1 MVTPL
6 RALDGKWTVALV
18 WALAIGTGLAGL
30 APAPALAQQTQQ
42 NRWLDVEV
50 GKTIVHSGSDQELA
64 RVILSDPGVAEIK
77 VLDRGQIS
85 IRGLEV
91 GSTDMWVWYKDR
103 PTYPDVFEVTV
114 HQDLSDL
121 VRRWTEITDIA
132 PRVYPLNGRLVVD
145 GEMPDVQT
153 LERVAA
159 VAQVYDADFVNLM
172 TVPGDHQVQLDVVF
186 AEVNRSRTREM
197 GLNFLVNTPAGWTG
211 FRGGAWVEGPNS
223 TTNQVAAEYPTG
235 TGSLISG
242 VLPAASSATF
252 NILGV
257 ISDPVDILA
266 MLSVLEQNNLSKILA
281 EPSLVALSGQQAEF
295 LSGGEI
301 PIPVAQNNNRI
312 TIEYKEYGIKL
323 VFVPTVLAKE
333 VVDLRVYL
341 EVSDIDSSTGTRV
354 TGVEIPGFVMRKGE
368 SHIRVDNGMTF
379 AMAGLL
385 SETVE
390 HTRASIPLL
399 GDIPI
404 IGALFSYT
412 KHERNETELMIF
424 VTPHLVRPMA
434 PDEVPPPPGSLED
447 NNPNDFELFL
457 LGLDHRIMTTE
468 DQPEGPVGYQR

>member
-1 MVTPL
+1 M
-6 RALDGKWTVALV
+6 RHIGWIGALFA
-18 WALAIGTGLAGL
+18 ALALLIVSASWS
-30 APAPALAQQTQQ
+30 APAQAQQTQQ
-42 NRWLDVEV
+42 KRWLDVEV

-64 RVILSDPGVAEIK
+64 RVILSDPNVAEIK

-85 IRGLEV
+85 IRGLST
-91 GSTDMWVWYKDR
+91 GTTDMWVWYKDR

-121 VRRWTEITDIA
+121 VRRWTEITDVA

-145 GEMPDVQT
+145 GQMPDVQT

-159 VAQVYDADFVNLM
+159 VAEIYDPDFVNLM

-186 AEVNRSRTREM
+186 AEVNRSRIREL
-197 GLNFLVNTPAGWTG
+197 GLNFLVSDG
-211 FRGGAWVEGPNS
+211 RGGVWVEGPNS
-223 TTNQVAAEYPTG
+223 TTSQLAADYPTG

-242 VLPAASSATF
+242 VLPAPSGATF
-252 NILGV
+252 NMLGV
-257 ISDPVDILA
+257 LADPVDILA

-281 EPSLVALSGQQAEF
+281 EPSIVTLSGQQAEF

-323 VFVPTVLAKE
+323 VFVPTVLARE
-333 VVDLRVYL
+333 VVDMRVYI
-341 EVSDIDSSTGTRV
+341 EVSDVDSATGTRV
-354 TGVEIPGFVMRKGE
+354 TGIEIPGFVMRKGE
-368 SHIRVDNGMTF
+368 SHLRVDNGMTF

-404 IGALFSYT
+404 IGAAFSYT
-412 KHERNETELMIF
+412 RHERNETELMIF
-424 VTPHLVRPMA
+424 VTPRLVRPMA
-434 PDEVPPPPGSLED
+434 PDEVPPPPGALED

-457 LGLDHRIMTTE
+457 LGLDHRVWTAE
-468 DQPEGPVGYQR
+468 DRDPEGPVGFQR